1 MGDQSYLPALYA
13 KHICTLKSCNNV
25 GHYCLIHPGQIHAK
39 LDANAFKLWDIAI
52 KAGEATVVVPPMSV
66 RGTPF
71 GKKAPNVG
79 PNAPSDIVG
88 GSPFM
93 PPFYSFPMGYPS
105 YPPPHYPLHLQG
117 PHRSPTVATIQPNV
131 VRSSPVDTTP
141 ETVSDYMD
149 WVIAR
154 HPSEVETL
162 LKVKDRLLKDLVD
175 LDIVR
180 NMSKDDAVHWDIP
193 WGLAKRLKRDV
204 KVFVKGRMM

>member
-1 MGDQSYLPALYA
+1 
-13 KHICTLKSCNNV
+13 
-25 GHYCLIHPGQIHAK
+25 
-39 LDANAFKLWDIAI
+39 
-52 KAGEATVVVPPMSV
+52 
-66 RGTPF
+66 
-71 GKKAPNVG
+71 
-79 PNAPSDIVG
+79 
-88 GSPFM
+88 
-93 PPFYSFPMGYPS
+93 
-105 YPPPHYPLHLQG
+105 
-117 PHRSPTVATIQPNV
+117 
-131 VRSSPVDTTP
+131 VDTTP

-204 KVFVKGRMM
+204 KAFVKGRMV